1 MLHKLAGVLCLI
13 RSFVNA
19 SVLTVTDRAALIT
32 K

>member
-1 MLHKLAGVLCLI
+1 MFHKLAGVLYLI

-19 SVLTVTDRAALIT
+19 LVLTATDRAALIT